1 MPVTRSVCNEHEK
14 KLVVSSLIQFLYYKK
29 AISFE
34 ESSSL
39 LKKVRTT
46 KAEKMLDSIYKNK
59 FFNEQISIGREYGKY
74 WFADTAWRIKM
85 RREMVSAI
93 ESACSAAAFLA
104 SRLKYDYSN
113 ELVYANS
120 TMSET
125 LSIMLSVY
133 SEINCFCI
141 EPSFDVSLPENLLIP
156 VVLGFETNL
165 EIARKEEVPYLGM
178 SLIYKIIEIKRK
190 MAKVYS
196 EYCRIVQKKDD
207 GRYFSNRHDK
217 RLLKKALDDPTSFTI
232 FKWHSICVKSLYQL
246 DRDLREAFKN
256 LGDVK
261 VLQQDLPP
269 SLSASIAW
277 FLGKRDVE
285 QTVDVV
291 TEAPVAEESNSDQL
305 MYG

>member
-1 MPVTRSVCNEHEK
+1 MKVSVSNEREK

-39 LKKVRTT
+39 LKKVRST
-46 KAEKMLDSIYKNK
+46 KAEKMLELIYNNK
-59 FFNEQISIGREYGKY
+59 FFNEQISIARKYSRY
-74 WFADTAWRIKM
+74 WFTDTAWRIRM
-85 RREMVSAI
+85 RREIVSAI
-93 ESACSAAAFLA
+93 ESACLAAAFLA
-104 SRLKYDYSN
+104 SRLKYDCSN

-125 LSIMLSVY
+125 LSIMLSMY

-141 EPSFDVSLPENLLIP
+141 EPSFDISLPENLLIP

-178 SLIYKIIEIKRK
+178 NILYKIVEVKRK
-190 MAKVYS
+190 MAKVYI
-196 EYCRIVQKKDD
+196 EYCRIVQERGR
-207 GRYFSNRHDK
+207 GRYFSNRSDK
-217 RLLKKALDDPTSFTI
+217 RVLKKALDNPALF
-232 FKWHSICVKSLYQL
+232 SISEWRNICMNSLCRL
-246 DRDLREAFKN
+246 NGDLKKTF
-256 LGDVK
+256 GDLVDLK
-261 VLQQDLPP
+261 AIQEDLPP

-277 FLGKRDVE
+277 FLKKKDVE
-285 QTVDVV
+285 ETVDVV
-291 TEAPVAEESNSDQL
+291 TEAPVAEGAKEDQL